1 MNLRVGIAGA
11 GFIGAVH
18 ARSARLAG
26 ARLFGISASN
36 AERADQA
43 ATRLGAEHG
52 WIDVPGMD
60 HVKVA
65 G

>member
-1 MNLRVGIAGA
+1 MNLRVVIAGA

-26 ARLFGISASN
+26 ARLFGLSASN
-36 AERADQA
+36 AERAAQA
-43 ATRLGAEHG
+43 AARLSA
-52 WIDVPGMD
+52 
-60 HVKVA
+60 VKVA